1 MLKNNKYVKIAMIVL
16 FLALIVTVFIG
27 ESKLNN
33 DKKLITSL
41 NREINKE
48 TNNNK
53 MEEDEVTLPENT

>member
-53 MEEDEVTLPENT
+53 KEEDEVTLPENT